1 MSGRVKPIN
10 GEGAEKP
17 LNFACGS
24 SREQATIADQYRTT
38 TLRMRALIQRLLLLP
53 VAGLLV
59 LSFASHA
66 QHQQTQSPAAVH
78 RAIEDFLRAQ
88 TSSYGNRATFTVGS
102 IDPRLSVPACATMD
116 VFVPP
121 GGRLWGNSSVAVR
134 CAAPAPWTLY
144 VSVAVRIS
152 GTYVAAARALTAGQ
166 TLSSSDVTAVQGD
179 LTQSAAPLVSDI
191 SDALGKTL
199 SAPVAAGQPLRADAL
214 RIMPAILQGQTVKLV
229 SQGPG
234 FRVSAEGKAIANAAA
249 GQVAQVRTATGQTV
263 SGVVRADGSVEVNF

>member
-1 MSGRVKPIN
+1 
-10 GEGAEKP
+10 
-17 LNFACGS
+17 
-24 SREQATIADQYRTT
+24 
-38 TLRMRALIQRLLLLP
+38 MRALIQRLLLLP
-53 VAGLLV
+53 FAGLLV

-66 QHQQTQSPAAVH
+66 QNQQTQSPAAVH
-78 RAIEDFLRAQ
+78 RAVEDFLRAQ
-88 TSSYGNRATFTVGS
+88 TSSYGNRVTFIVGG

-121 GGRLWGNSSVAVR
+121 GGRLWGNSSVIVR

-152 GTYVAAARALTAGQ
+152 GTYVAATRALTAGQ
-166 TLSSSDVTAVQGD
+166 TLSSSDVTTVQGD

-214 RIMPAILQGQTVKLV
+214 RTMPAILQGQTVKLV
-229 SQGPG
+229 SQGRG